1 MLVVGGG
8 GALLR
13 EGIEATSAKLRVLPR
28 GSRVRRLEAAED
40 GRGKRRLRVAADG
53 ADGWLSEALV
63 EAELAA
69 DDGWPEVAEAP
80 PWAPGDSLAPF
91 LTTPVAFLDEA
102 LADVAG
108 VGPADV
114 VVDLGCGDGRIPVWA
129 RRHGARRCGGVELDG
144 SLVDVAR
151 ANVAARRLADV
162 VDIVHGDLTADDD
175 PRVAALLEAATLLT
189 VFLLPEAEPAVEPIV
204 RRHVAR
210 GGRALFLGWLPRG
223 YESDV
228 CRTLGAD
235 TGRGLDAY
243 LVAALP
249 TGDALAPSLRLL
261 HSPEERS
268 EFGGD
273 GFCRRQRGA

>member
-40 GRGKRRLRVAADG
+40 ARGKRRLRVAADG

-63 EAELAA
+63 EAERVAEL
-69 DDGWPEVAEAP
+69 DWPEVAEAP

-129 RRHGARRCGGVELDG
+129 GRHGARRCGGVETSLDPVPTVAAG
-144 SLVDVAR
+144 DVVRAVSVIVEARADSRIRADLRPRLVDELLPARSPVRVELFIFSFSEDRHVIRVAR
-151 ANVAARRLADV
+151 VQELPLPEKV
-162 VDIVHGDLTADDD
+162 V
-175 PRVAALLEAATLLT
+175 ALLLRGLEGRGD
-189 VFLLPEAEPAVEPIV
+189 VPAH
-204 RRHVAR
+204 RHVQQEIGSIADA
-210 GGRALFLGWLPRG
+210 GGVGSITRFNNG
-223 YESDV
+223 
-228 CRTLGAD
+228 
-235 TGRGLDAY
+235 
-243 LVAALP
+243 
-249 TGDALAPSLRLL
+249 
-261 HSPEERS
+261 
-268 EFGGD
+268 
-273 GFCRRQRGA
+273 

>member
-1 MLVVGGG
+1 MRSPHEVV
-8 GALLR
+8 ALQLAR
-13 EGIEATSAKLRVLPR
+13 ASLATSERCR
-28 GSRVRRLEAAED
+28 Q
-40 GRGKRRLRVAADG
+40 
-53 ADGWLSEALV
+53 
-63 EAELAA
+63 
-69 DDGWPEVAEAP
+69 
-80 PWAPGDSLAPF
+80 
-91 LTTPVAFLDEA
+91 
-102 LADVAG
+102 
-108 VGPADV
+108 
-114 VVDLGCGDGRIPVWA
+114 LGC
-129 RRHGARRCGGVELDG
+129 
-144 SLVDVAR
+144 
-151 ANVAARRLADV
+151 V
-162 VDIVHGDLTADDD
+162 VDIVHGDLAADDD
-175 PRVAALLEAATLLT
+175 PKVAALLEAATLLT

-261 HSPEERS
+261 HSPEECS